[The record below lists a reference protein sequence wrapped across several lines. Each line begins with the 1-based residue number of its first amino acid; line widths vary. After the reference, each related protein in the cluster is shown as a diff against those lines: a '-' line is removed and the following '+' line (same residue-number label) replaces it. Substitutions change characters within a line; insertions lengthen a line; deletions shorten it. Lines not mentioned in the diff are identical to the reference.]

1 MRQVEL
7 RDSVHH
13 IEELSQIIGAMRSL
27 AAVRM
32 RKARES
38 IDAIRRYADVV
49 EAGVR
54 DAMDVALPDT
64 VAAADLVGDTGTRHV
79 VVLCS
84 EHGFCGRFND
94 VLLDSLEQQVRHEGA
109 HFGVVGTRGIRLAEA
124 RGLSLDWSVPMA
136 THAETIPDIARDI
149 EAAAFGHFAPG
160 EVARLEV
167 LSASIER
174 GTIEP
179 TWQTLFPIDLT
190 ALAGNATNDAPPLH
204 YLPTERLLDELFTE
218 YVLADITRVTM
229 ESFLAENTARLR
241 AMEAAEENIDRRLD
255 ELRHT
260 LAQLRQR
267 EITEELLD
275 IVNGAE
281 AMQQGAEQD
290 DDAEA

>member
-7 RDSVHH
+7 RDSIHH
-13 IEELSQIIGAMRSL
+13 IDELSQIIGAMRSL

-54 DAMDVALPDT
+54 DAMRVALPD
-64 VAAADLVGDTGTRHV
+64 AADAADLVADAGARHV
-79 VVLCS
+79 IVLCS

-94 VLLDSLEQQVRHEGA
+94 LILDHLDQEVRHEGA
-109 HFGVVGTRGIRLAEA
+109 HLGVVGSRGIRLARA
-124 RGLSLDWSVPMA
+124 RGLTLDWAIPMA
-136 THAETIPDIARDI
+136 THAESVPDTARDI
-149 EAAAFGHFAPG
+149 EAAAFGQFVPG
-160 EVARLEV
+160 EVTRLEV
-167 LSASIER
+167 LSATIER
-174 GTIEP
+174 GTVEP
-179 TWQTLFPIDLT
+179 TWQTLFPLDLS
-190 ALAGNATNDAPPLH
+190 AFADADANEAPPLH

-229 ESFLAENTARLR
+229 ESFLAENTARLH
-241 AMEAAEENIDRRLD
+241 AMEAANENIDRRLD

-267 EITEELLD
+267 GITEELLD

-281 AMQQGAEQD
+281 AIQQSADE
-290 DDAEA
+290 DDA